1 MVGCRENT
9 VRWIGLLAMIT
20 LASAAVSVAQSPAPG
35 LGTWKLNVAK
45 SKFSPGPAPK
55 SLSVTF
61 SAAGQGVKG
70 VIDGISG
77 DGAKVHWE
85 YTANFDGKPYPVT
98 GNANGDMVV
107 AKRVDANTVETSYT
121 LKGKPMTT
129 NRRVV
134 SADGK
139 TLTVTTVGTNA
150 QGQKVNDVQVF
161 EKG

>member
-1 MVGCRENT
+1 MTRYRENT
-9 VRWIGLLAMIT
+9 RRWIGLLAMIT
-20 LASAAVSVAQSPAPG
+20 LSSGAVSVAQSPAPG

-55 SLSVTF
+55 SSSVTF
-61 SAAGQGVKG
+61 SAAGQGVKA

-85 YTANFDGKPYPVT
+85 YSANFDGKPYPVT
-98 GNANGDMVV
+98 GNPNGDMVV
-107 AKRVDANTVETSYT
+107 AKRVDATTVETSYT
-121 LKGKPMTT
+121 LKGKPTT
-129 NRRVV
+129 LNRRVV
-134 SADGK
+134 AADGK
-139 TLTVTTVGTNA
+139 TLTVTTTGVNA